1 MIKLKH
7 TVVNLTIPSGDSV
20 DDATLKLEEGNV
32 VACALFKNNDPS
44 SNVNVKI
51 EASNSDELHP
61 FVSYQEYQPTNGN
74 HFDSRKR
81 LYFSGGREIRI
92 FAKSNT
98 PLTDEF
104 TFQMIFYIDQ
114 SK

>member
-1 MIKLKH
+1 MKLKH
-7 TVVNLTIPSGDSV
+7 KVVNLTIPSGDTTT
-20 DDATLKLEEGNV
+20 DAPLNLEEGNV
-32 VACALFKNNDPS
+32 VACALFKNIDPS

-51 EASNSDELHP
+51 ETSNSDELHP

-81 LYFSGGREIRI
+81 LNFSGGRDIRV

-98 PLTDEF
+98 PLTDDF

-114 SK
+114 SE